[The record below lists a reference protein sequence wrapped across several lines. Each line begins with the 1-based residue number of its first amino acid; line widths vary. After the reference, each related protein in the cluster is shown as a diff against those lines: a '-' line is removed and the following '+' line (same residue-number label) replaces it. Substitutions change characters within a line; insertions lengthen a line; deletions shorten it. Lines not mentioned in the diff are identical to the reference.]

1 MTPAPVFLFSAPRAG
16 STWLQR
22 LIGSHPDVCTL
33 NEPWFLLPLIYMR
46 RRRGISSEY
55 WQDTCGKAVNELIDR
70 LDGGEEVFD
79 AGVRAFAGTV
89 HRAAAHRGERYF
101 LDKTPRYALIVD
113 DIERIFP
120 DAKLIFLWRNP
131 LSIISSM
138 IEMSGDRWLVPR
150 FDIDLIEGIPRLVD
164 TAERLG
170 ERALCVRYEDLL
182 EGLINFCNKHDPA
195 STKRNARAFL
205 TRLVTSWVGNDE
217 DLHAKNMSILA
228 KIDPVTK
235 KIRSIDFSPTY
246 DLCPSTLCG
255 QDGGPMFY
263 NLNKKKGQAFEAQ
276 PPRKLNMNQWMEFM
290 RSPKISVDGK
300 KFCIFDTE
308 DEAKDF
314 MRDIASKVA
323 YSAVESFLN
332 VPPFIHDLSCGSM
345 MMLDMQLLAK
355 IACSRAASIGAPVP
369 DIDFDP
375 NLGKTVKR
383 CGAKARRTAFETRGI
398 SDLYTE
404 LAEKAQAS
412 GLSVSIAGG
421 PFMPVGAVAFA
432 PQVK

>member
-182 EGLINFCNKHDPA
+182 EDRDAVLRRTFDHLGLPFDP
-195 STKRNARAFL
+195 TVLNANRSGVAPGLMGDAKSGSMDGLATDRQLGGWHQRLSGPLRRRWARRYLDGLGPRRLAFM
-205 TRLVTSWVGNDE
+205 GYDAA
-217 DLHAKNMSILA
+217 DLDLDLA
-228 KIDPVTK
+228 
-235 KIRSIDFSPTY
+235 
-246 DLCPSTLCG
+246 
-255 QDGGPMFY
+255 DGRC
-263 NLNKKKGQAFEAQ
+263 
-276 PPRKLNMNQWMEFM
+276 PPRQWLGDLAC
-290 RSPKISVDGK
+290 R
-300 KFCIFDTE
+300 
-308 DEAKDF
+308 
-314 MRDIASKVA
+314 A
-323 YSAVESFLN
+323 YSATFHSLHAEYPL
-332 VPPFIHDLSCGSM
+332 
-345 MMLDMQLLAK
+345 
-355 IACSRAASIGAPVP
+355 
-369 DIDFDP
+369 
-375 NLGKTVKR
+375 KR
-383 CGAKARRTAFETRGI
+383 MAMRWAGRERGRQFGMI
-398 SDLYTE
+398 
-404 LAEKAQAS
+404 
-412 GLSVSIAGG
+412 
-421 PFMPVGAVAFA
+421 
-432 PQVK
+432 